1 LHLEQSS
8 CSSEQLLMIVLWPIG
23 AAPLSFFHWRRFVLV
38 KFHRMWEVVLEMLS
52 FPHSRDHNHPSGR
65 KDLQTVVLSSM
76 QTMYSYLPSVP
87 RGIRKECLAPRPLA
101 HMPLSILLG
110 TVLHTVLKTSLFIT
124 TSVVSNVR
132 VAGEPPCRRVPPQIS
147 FSGHFVRK

>member
-1 LHLEQSS
+1 
-8 CSSEQLLMIVLWPIG
+8 MIVLWPIG

-87 RGIRKECLAPRPLA
+87 RGIGRSALRQDPWLTCPFR
-101 HMPLSILLG
+101 
-110 TVLHTVLKTSLFIT
+110 F
-124 TSVVSNVR
+124 
-132 VAGEPPCRRVPPQIS
+132 
-147 FSGHFVRK
+147 F